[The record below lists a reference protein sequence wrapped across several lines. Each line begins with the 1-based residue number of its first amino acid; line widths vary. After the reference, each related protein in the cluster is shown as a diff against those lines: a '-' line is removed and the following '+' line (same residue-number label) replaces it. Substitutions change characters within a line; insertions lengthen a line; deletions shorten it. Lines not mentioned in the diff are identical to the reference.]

1 MIKEER
7 LRIKSLSKS
16 LQTSS
21 KRRTG
26 RQLITINHIMGLVGT
41 LCLAQISFSGG
52 AAQDLFYF
60 LLFFFFF
67 DFISGSDGHESV
79 ESATGV
85 GIGDSLTSLSN
96 SSGSIL
102 TGVDVAMLRC

>member
-16 LQTSS
+16 LQTLS

-41 LCLAQISFSGG
+41 LCLAQLSPSPAGQRKIFSFSSFFSFLI
-52 AAQDLFYF
+52 LFQ
-60 LLFFFFF
+60 
-67 DFISGSDGHESV
+67 
-79 ESATGV
+79 
-85 GIGDSLTSLSN
+85 
-96 SSGSIL
+96 
-102 TGVDVAMLRC
+102 VAMAMSQLSRQPEWVLVTH

>member
-1 MIKEER
+1 M
-7 LRIKSLSKS
+7 S
-16 LQTSS
+16 
-21 KRRTG
+21 
-26 RQLITINHIMGLVGT
+26 GT
-41 LCLAQISFSGG
+41 VISFSGG
-52 AAQDLFYF
+52 AAQDLFF
-60 LLFFFFF
+60 FFFFFFF

>member
-1 MIKEER
+1 M
-7 LRIKSLSKS
+7 S
-16 LQTSS
+16 
-21 KRRTG
+21 
-26 RQLITINHIMGLVGT
+26 GT
-41 LCLAQISFSGG
+41 VISFSGG
-52 AAQDLFYF
+52 AAQD
-60 LLFFFFF
+60 LFFFFF